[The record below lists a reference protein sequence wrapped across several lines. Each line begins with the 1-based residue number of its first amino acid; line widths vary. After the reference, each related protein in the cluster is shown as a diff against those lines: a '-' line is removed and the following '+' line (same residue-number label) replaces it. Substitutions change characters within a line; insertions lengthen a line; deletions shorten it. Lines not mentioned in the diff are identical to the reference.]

1 MPCALANKQTA
12 AQRLIPAEQEGI
24 IHGQAYHILTNKAVI
39 GRYVNDAVE
48 RAMAARRLGRQV
60 ASDADL
66 VALIL
71 QATQRAIAAANLL
84 AAHHFVHFAQQ
95 IIMGSGGVLAWV
107 KEHRKMTFA
116 FINCSSELANIF
128 HEHES
133 AFAMLEQIKPLCETA
148 KEKIT
153 TSTLLVRQHVT
164 SMKYR
169 EAVEEMLAC
178 LDEFSYGLENPRNIE
193 LWEPKTVEEI
203 TEFERQLFAQP
214 TVPIKAEDRSNEALI
229 MDLISYAGPTIY
241 ITQPQQR
248 FYIFRIGL
256 SIARLLGSIQE
267 STAYL
272 LAVHSMTVRGIN
284 FGGPQADCLKIN
296 NPPVQNALLRLAKR
310 CTATRPGTFLSSA
323 ALVAIAGQA
332 HFFQALEGVTEEM
345 DRSFEASISLADFEI
360 GSCESPP

>member
-1 MPCALANKQTA
+1 MIQLAASTNALVVKNNSVRFSHDKQRVGFCSLGTADEQTA
-12 AQRLIPAEQEGI
+12 AQRLIPTEQEAI

-71 QATQRAIAAANLL
+71 EATQRAITASNLL

-95 IIMGSGGVLAWV
+95 IIMSSGGILTWV
-107 KEHRKMTFA
+107 KEHRRMTFA
-116 FINCSSELANIF
+116 FVNCSAELANIF
-128 HEHES
+128 HEHDS
-133 AFAMLEQIKPLCETA
+133 AFDMLEQIKPLCDTPT
-148 KEKIT
+148 EKIT
-153 TSTLLVRQHVT
+153 TSTLLVRQLVT
-164 SMKYR
+164 SMKYGA
-169 EAVEEMLAC
+169 AVDEMLSC
-178 LDEFSYGLENPRNIE
+178 LNEFSYGLENPRNID
-193 LWEPKTVEEI
+193 LWEPQTVDEV
-203 TEFERQLFAQP
+203 TEFEKQLFGQP
-214 TVPIKAEDRSNEALI
+214 TAPLKAEDRRDEALI

-256 SIARLLGSIQE
+256 SIARLLGSMQE

-284 FGGPQADCLKIN
+284 
-296 NPPVQNALLRLAKR
+296 LRIRKL
-310 CTATRPGTFLSSA
+310 T
-323 ALVAIAGQA
+323 V
-332 HFFQALEGVTEEM
+332 
-345 DRSFEASISLADFEI
+345 
-360 GSCESPP
+360 

>member
-1 MPCALANKQTA
+1 
-12 AQRLIPAEQEGI
+12 
-24 IHGQAYHILTNKAVI
+24 
-39 GRYVNDAVE
+39 
-48 RAMAARRLGRQV
+48 MAARRLGRQV

-66 VALIL
+66 VSLIL
-71 QATQRAIAAANLL
+71 EATHRAITASNLL

-95 IIMGSGGVLAWV
+95 IIMSSGGVLAWI
-107 KEHRKMTFA
+107 KDHRRMTFD
-116 FINCSSELANIF
+116 FVNCSAELANIF
-128 HEHES
+128 HEHDS
-133 AFAMLEQIKPLCETA
+133 AFTMLEQVKPICKTPT
-148 KEKIT
+148 EKIT
-153 TSTLLVRQHVT
+153 VSTLLVRQLVT
-164 SMKYR
+164 SMKYT

-178 LDEFSYGLENPRNIE
+178 LDEFSYGLENPRNIA

-203 TEFERQLFAQP
+203 DEFERQLFGQP
-214 TVPIKAEDRSNEALI
+214 TAPVKADERRDEALI

-256 SIARLLGSIQE
+256 SIARLLGSMQE

-272 LAVHSMTVRGIN
+272 LAVHSMTVGGIN
-284 FGGPQADCLKIN
+284 FRSSRADCLKIN

-332 HFFQALEGVTEEM
+332 HFFTNLEGVTEEM

-360 GSCESPP
+360 GSCESCVPLYLFVC